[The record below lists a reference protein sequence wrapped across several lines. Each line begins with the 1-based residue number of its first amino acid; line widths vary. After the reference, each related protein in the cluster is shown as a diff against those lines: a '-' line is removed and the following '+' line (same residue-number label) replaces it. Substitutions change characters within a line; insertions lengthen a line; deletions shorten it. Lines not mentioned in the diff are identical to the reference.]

1 LNLLRGRHNPA
12 PPPQRQQARHIISS
26 PNNYNESRTAQPDF
40 FHSHYLIETSSP
52 PPFPESKK
60 SLLVLGSEWLFQG
73 VGRLFRRKVR
83 TDSLEGCNIPENTQA
98 VTVEALA
105 LSFYTGDE
113 SISIWDA
120 LQTYVAVA
128 KNPAALPEK
137 ALAVSKNGLALLFQD
152 MPVPLQIAVKHA
164 NIKII
169 KDIYRF
175 KPLMRRP
182 PPLFRLDTQLK

>member
-1 LNLLRGRHNPA
+1 MLIFVSGSKKTRNA
-12 PPPQRQQARHIISS
+12 PQRRQARHIISS
-26 PNNYNESRTAQPDF
+26 PNKYNESRTAQPEF
-40 FHSHYLIETSSP
+40 FHSHDLIETSPP

-60 SLLVLGSEWLFQG
+60 SLLVLGSEWLFQEM
-73 VGRLFRRKVR
+73 GRLFRKKAR
-83 TDSLEGCNIPENTQA
+83 TVSLEACDIPENASA
-98 VTVEALA
+98 VTLEALA
-105 LSFYTGDE
+105 LSFYTCDE

-137 ALAVSKNGLALLFQD
+137 TLAVSKNGLALLFQD
-152 MPVPLQIAVKHA
+152 LPVPLQIAVKNA

-175 KPLMRRP
+175 APLRRRP
-182 PPLFRLDTQLK
+182 PPK